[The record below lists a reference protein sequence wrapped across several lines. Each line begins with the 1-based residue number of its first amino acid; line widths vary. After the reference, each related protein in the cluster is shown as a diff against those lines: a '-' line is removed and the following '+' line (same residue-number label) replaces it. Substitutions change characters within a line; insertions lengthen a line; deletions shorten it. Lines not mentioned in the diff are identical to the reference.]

1 MPMPRKREDE
11 KLGHP
16 MTARADAPTIH
27 EVPSATGVLQDF
39 CPFEHA
45 DANPKWHPIA
55 QRWYDSLFVS
65 EQAAMYARSDVA
77 HIELAAHL
85 LSDQLYADRWSAVA
99 MHEIVGMMDNALTS
113 VGARLQRRV
122 ETIKKTTPERSRG
135 QIARE
140 QIVAQFTPRSA

>member
-1 MPMPRKREDE
+1 MPTPRKRSEDR
-11 KLGHP
+11 LSHTNPDDPP
-16 MTARADAPTIH
+16 MYEVAPATAA
-27 EVPSATGVLQDF
+27 LKDF
-39 CPFEHA
+39 CPFEH
-45 DANPKWHPIA
+45 DDSNPEWHPIA

-85 LSDQLYADRWSAVA
+85 LSDQLYADRWSAMA

-140 QIVAQFTPRSA
+140 QIVAQFSPRSA